1 MFQMQLLSTVLNDL
15 FEQKL
20 RILLVLCVLLSAFG
34 IILSTDANRNVSRD
48 LEALMVEQDELDVE
62 WRHLILEQSA
72 LTEHN
77 RIEAL
82 VDSKLNMHRPSATD
96 EIVVKIE

>member
-1 MFQMQLLSTVLNDL
+1 MASFD
-15 FEQKL
+15 
-20 RILLVLCVLLSAFG
+20 
-34 IILSTDANRNVSRD
+34 
-48 LEALMVEQDELDVE
+48 
-62 WRHLILEQSA
+62 LEQSA

-82 VDSKLNMHRPSATD
+82 VDTKLNMHRPAAVD